1 MPRSPLKQKQIETL
15 LEALRKGATYTL
27 ACKAAGISQST
38 FYKYMREGR
47 AKKSKARIE
56 FFEAVSNAECE
67 RADLMLERIE
77 EGSRKDWK
85 AAAWLLERRYNY
97 RRDSTHEIEEAPET
111 AAAAVGSPGEL
122 LKSQST
128 SLQEAIN
135 KAAAAESWQAYAALQ
150 RQLLSVTRE
159 IQSLQAEET
168 QDGLQAMTDEQI
180 ITQIEAAVLAMPPVL
195 RQRLQNRLSMDL
207 SNVVSIQRG

>member
-1 MPRSPLKQKQIETL
+1 MPRTPITKKQTETL
-15 LEALRKGATYTL
+15 LEALRKGSTYTL

-47 AKKSKARIE
+47 EQKTKTRIE

-97 RRDSTHEIEEAPET
+97 RRDSTHEIEEAPEK
-111 AAAAVGSPGEL
+111 AREVSSPHDL
-122 LKSQST
+122 LISQSA
-128 SLQEAIN
+128 SLQEAIQ

-159 IQSLQAEET
+159 IQALQAVESE
-168 QDGLQAMTDEQI
+168 DGLQAMTDEQI
-180 ITQIEAAVLAMPPVL
+180 ISQIEAAVMSMPPVL
-195 RQRLQNRLSMDL
+195 RQRLQNRLALDL
-207 SNVVSIQRG
+207 SNVVSIKRG